1 MNLIFFTNKKYRYV
15 QENPKVILFH
25 SKNCKKTGARIT
37 FPWVGFTGFT
47 VVGEKHRPGSI
58 STCTTCN
65 NHGLATGVG
74 SWYLWIPMEKL
85 SNHSPIGFP
94 HLQNKHGTILLILLT
109 VNYSGQ
115 ISSRPHTTD
124 FPQMVVNC
132 KGNPRLFQGNLGWW
146 NIMNHL
152 VRYIFRCLSYN
163 TSSLHII
170 FLQQDGLREVRILS
184 FDGIAENEELTETW
198 HQKHGTVWT
207 RHDQSPPD
215 GICIFEHMGV
225 SKK

>member
-1 MNLIFFTNKKYRYV
+1 MYRKIRKLYYFTQKTAKKLV
-15 QENPKVILFH
+15 PESP
-25 SKNCKKTGARIT
+25 
-37 FPWVGFTGFT
+37 FPGLVSPVSPWWGK
-47 VVGEKHRPGSI
+47 KHRPGSI

-152 VRYIFRCLSYN
+152 ARNLE
-163 TSSLHII
+163 
-170 FLQQDGLREVRILS
+170 DGFPGYAS
-184 FDGIAENEELTETW
+184 NSGELA
-198 HQKHGTVWT
+198 HKN
-207 RHDQSPPD
+207 RDD
-215 GICIFEHMGV
+215 ALIFELILARTIGITPQIWLWGPV
-225 SKK
+225 TWLRLRPKFYDIFNGRRK